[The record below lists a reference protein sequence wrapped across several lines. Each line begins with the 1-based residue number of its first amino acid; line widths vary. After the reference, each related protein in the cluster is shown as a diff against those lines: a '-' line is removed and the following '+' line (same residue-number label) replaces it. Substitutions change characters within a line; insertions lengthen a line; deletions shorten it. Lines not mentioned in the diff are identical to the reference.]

1 MKEKKISE
9 QPFAQ
14 DNLHYNILTILAG
27 ILCIIAI
34 SDFNPI
40 QINSQK
46 KPLSKIIQSSTH
58 NSLIH
63 AYNNPIDLSQ
73 KCPEK

>member
-1 MKEKKISE
+1 MKEKKISAKH
-9 QPFAQ
+9 FNQ
-14 DNLHYNILTILAG
+14 DNLHYNILTIIAG
-27 ILCIIAI
+27 ILCIIVI

-46 KPLSKIIQSSTH
+46 KPLSKIIQSSTR
-58 NSLIH
+58 NSLIQDH
-63 AYNNPIDLSQ
+63 NNSVFLSQ